1 MKKEIDLVI
10 LAGGKGSRINKIQ
23 KKKIKSL
30 IKFNNIPFIYYLLNF
45 FCKFNFRKIYIIGGF
60 RGILLKKKFH
70 KIKKNFVE
78 IECLIEKKNEGTGGA
93 LRLIKKK
100 VKNNFFLINGDSFI
114 DFNIMDFYKLKY
126 KNFIGSM
133 LVTRNIFYKENKKLN
148 NLLIKKNILYFA
160 KKGMMNAGV
169 YFFDK
174 KIFNFLKNKNFS
186 LEQECLPQLIYKKK
200 LLGVQSA
207 NPFVDI
213 GTKLNYNIAKKTIP
227 DIFTK
232 PAFFFDRDGV
242 INYNYG
248 YVHNARL
255 FRFRPGVLKALKFLQ
270 EKNYYIFI
278 VTNQAGIAK
287 NKFSLNKFIL
297 LSKTIKKFLCK
308 KNIFVNDIQ
317 FCPHH
322 PDGLI
327 KKFKITC
334 NCRKPNNGMI
344 KNILKFWLINKKKSF
359 MIGDQKSDEQAARKS
374 KIKFRYVEKNL
385 YKQVQNLV
393 NNY

>member
-232 PAFFFDRDGV
+232 PAFFF
-242 INYNYG
+242 
-248 YVHNARL
+248 
-255 FRFRPGVLKALKFLQ
+255 
-270 EKNYYIFI
+270 
-278 VTNQAGIAK
+278 
-287 NKFSLNKFIL
+287 
-297 LSKTIKKFLCK
+297 
-308 KNIFVNDIQ
+308 
-317 FCPHH
+317 
-322 PDGLI
+322 
-327 KKFKITC
+327 
-334 NCRKPNNGMI
+334 
-344 KNILKFWLINKKKSF
+344 
-359 MIGDQKSDEQAARKS
+359 
-374 KIKFRYVEKNL
+374 
-385 YKQVQNLV
+385 
-393 NNY
+393 